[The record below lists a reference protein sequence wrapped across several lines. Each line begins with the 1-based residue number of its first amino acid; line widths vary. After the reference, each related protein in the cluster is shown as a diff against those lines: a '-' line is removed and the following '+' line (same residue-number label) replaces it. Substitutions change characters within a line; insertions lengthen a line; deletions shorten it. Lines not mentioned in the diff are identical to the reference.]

1 MLPGQVR
8 AFVRRHPAVRHATR
22 QIRIHLPQS
31 LGGLDPARLPPK
43 TRRFELQLPRREGA
57 PRVGP
62 ETLIVEAPGD
72 SWIPRCLHLSGLAGY
87 DPETLSCYLAV
98 LEHARPGS
106 VLDVGANMGL
116 YAALAA
122 ARTRRRVYAFEPTP
136 DTAATARRV
145 AAANGLGVEV
155 VELAASNHS
164 GTGHLHL
171 SMTSD
176 ASNSLVPG
184 FRPALGRIEVEV
196 DTLAHWRERAGTA
209 PAVIKIDTEG
219 SEPDV
224 ISGGLEILRRFRPFV
239 FCAVLP
245 EPGIWERLMAL
256 LEPVDYHWYH
266 LAGGPPYTARPTIG
280 GVDPANEQSMWL
292 FAPAPVPD
300 RVWET
305 AVEWNAA
312 ISACR

>member
-1 MLPGQVR
+1 MR

-22 QIRIHLPQS
+22 QIRVRLPQS

-43 TRRFELQLPRREGA
+43 TRRFDLALPRREGA
-57 PRVGP
+57 GAFPVGP
-62 ETLIVEAPGD
+62 DRLSIEAPGD
-72 SWIPRCLHLSGLAGY
+72 SWIPRCLDLTGLAGY
-87 DPETLSCYLAV
+87 DREALACFLAV

-122 ARTRRRVYAFEPTP
+122 ARTRRRVYAFEPAP
-136 DTAATARRV
+136 DTAATARAV
-145 AAANGLGVEV
+145 AAANGLGIEV
-155 VELAASNHS
+155 VELAASNHG

-171 SMTSD
+171 SMASD

-196 DTLAHWRERAGTA
+196 DTLSHWRERAGTA

-219 SEPDV
+219 NEPDV
-224 ISGGLEILRRFRPFV
+224 IAGALEILRRFRPFV

-245 EPGIWERLMAL
+245 DQGIEERLMAL
-256 LEPVDYHWYH
+256 LEPVDYQWYR
-266 LAGGPPYTARPTIG
+266 LVGAPPYPPRPAIG
-280 GVDPANEQSMWL
+280 GIVPGVEQTMWM

-300 RVWET
+300 RVWAT
-305 AVEWNAA
+305 ALEWHAA
-312 ISACR
+312 IGACR